1 LILNN
6 QNNGGPLFEALL
18 YICEFHHHDVSPAAL
33 ISGLPLQN
41 NQLSPAVFSRAADRA
56 KLASK
61 ILQRPLTELNSA
73 LFPAILM
80 LKDNKACLIHKIDYA
95 TKQAVISYPELAQS
109 VSTITLDDIDT
120 IYAGTV
126 LYVRPKTDAEE
137 KTNHF
142 KLAAHLHWFWGVIKQ
157 NTSLY
162 RDALLAA
169 VLVNLFALSMPMF
182 VMNVY
187 DRVVPNLAT
196 HTLWI
201 LASGITL
208 VLVADLVLKLLRH
221 HFVDLA
227 ASKTDVMLS
236 SAIMDKVLSM
246 QLKYR
251 PTSTGSFASIVQSFE
266 SVRSFIGSLTIVALA
281 DLPFVLLYCIVIALI
296 SLPLLAPIVVGA
308 MISLIFA
315 YFAQKKLKFLS
326 DESAK
331 SVAERNAT
339 LIEAIGSLEAAK
351 SSNVK
356 SDIQHNWEQL
366 SLSCAHNSAKMRS
379 VSASV
384 SNVTGFIQQLA
395 GVAVIVTG
403 VYLLIDGNLTQGSL
417 IAVFLLSSRAL
428 APVSQAAGLLA
439 QFHYASSAFDNL
451 NVLMEYPS
459 EQEAARKTI
468 DKPVLQGKIEFKRV
482 SFTYPDSDLPSLQN
496 VSFCIEPGE
505 HVAILGRNGSGKST
519 LEKLILGLY
528 QPNEGQVLLDGIDIN
543 QLDLHQVR
551 NNVGY
556 VPQDITLFRGS
567 LRYNIELAAPAKSAE
582 HFLNICNISGL
593 NHLLSQHPAAFE
605 MQVGEKG
612 QNLSGGQKQI
622 VAIARALYND
632 PPILLLDEP
641 TAALDHSSEDAF
653 RRQLGSYAQ
662 GKTLLLITHR
672 SPLLTLAN
680 RIIVIDN
687 GKIIA
692 DGPKD
697 TVMEALR
704 QGRIMGTT

>member
-1 LILNN
+1 MILNN

-162 RDALLAA
+162 RDVLLAA